1 MNQETTFSPAQA
13 SNNLSN
19 ELLLNSSLCLE
30 LDCALNIPMF
40 FLLRSSF
47 FNFGL
52 GLFLLLICSI
62 KLVFPTF
69 CDGMSFLT
77 YGRLFPVAYDFLI
90 YGWAIPLGFALVLWF
105 TSRFS
110 QAVFTH
116 TRVLVAAAH
125 LWNAAVFLGSL
136 AVLAGYGTSV
146 PFLEYPNWASF
157 LLLVSFL
164 LMGVWVIF
172 LIKQSTCRTL
182 YVSQWYF
189 LTFVCSFPWMYGTA
203 NMLLTWGKIQGSA
216 QAPIQAWYGGSLV
229 ELCFT
234 PVALGII
241 YYIIPKISG
250 VKIYSYYLALCGF
263 VSLLFLG
270 GWSGLSLLVGAP
282 IPAWMMSAG
291 VVANTLISVSMLA
304 VVVNFYYMLQESKK
318 IIIQQSPALHFV
330 AAGII
335 FYVIAT
341 FLSLLNT
348 FPGFN
353 ALLNFTDYVSASLI
367 VSLLGFFGMTLFAG
381 VYYIIPRLTGIS
393 WFSSV
398 MIRWHFWLSIIGI
411 SVMISSMVLGGIIE
425 GAALND
431 SEITFTNILSY
442 AQPWRFLISISWLI
456 LIVGFACFIRL
467 LVMMRWQ
474 MIKEKLPMPQ

>member
-1 MNQETTFSPAQA
+1 
-13 SNNLSN
+13 
-19 ELLLNSSLCLE
+19 
-30 LDCALNIPMF
+30 MF

-69 CDGMSFLT
+69 FDSMSFLT
-77 YGRLFPVAYDFLI
+77 YGRLLPVAYDFLI

-116 TRVLVAAAH
+116 TRVLVVAAY

-157 LLLVSFL
+157 LLFVSFL
-164 LMGVWVIF
+164 LMGIWAI
-172 LIKQSTCRTL
+172 LLMQKRECQSL
-182 YVSQWYF
+182 SVSQWYF
-189 LTFVCSFPWMYGTA
+189 LTALCSFPWMYGTA
-203 NMLLTWGKIQGSA
+203 NMLLTWGRIEGSA
-216 QAPIQAWYGGSLV
+216 QAPIQCWYGASLV
-229 ELCFT
+229 ELWLT

-250 VKIYSYYLALCGF
+250 VKIYNYYLALFGF
-263 VSLLFLG
+263 LSLLFLS
-270 GWSGLSLLVGAP
+270 GWSGLSSLLGAP

-291 VVANTLISVSMLA
+291 VVANTLASVSMLA
-304 VVVNFYYMLQESKK
+304 VVVNFYHMFKESQKV
-318 IIIQQSPALHFV
+318 ILLQSPALRFV

-341 FLSLLNT
+341 FLSLLNMC
-348 FPGFN
+348 PGFN
-353 ALLNFTDYVSASLI
+353 SLLNFTDNVSASLI

-398 MIRWHFWLSIIGI
+398 MIRWHFWLSIIGT
-411 SVMISSMVLGGIIE
+411 SVMISSMVLGGVIE

-456 LIVGFACFIRL
+456 LIIGFACFIRL

-474 MIKEKLPMPQ
+474 IIKEKLPMPQ